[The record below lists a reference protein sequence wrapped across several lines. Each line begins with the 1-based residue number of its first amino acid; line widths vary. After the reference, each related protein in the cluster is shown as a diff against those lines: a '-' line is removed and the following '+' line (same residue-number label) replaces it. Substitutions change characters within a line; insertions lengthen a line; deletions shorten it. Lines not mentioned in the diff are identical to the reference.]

1 MPKALVINPN
11 TSPAMTAEIEA
22 TARRV
27 FSGDWDCAVHH
38 APGGPESLESWYDY
52 HLATVCV
59 LPLVLQSP
67 QPCDGILLACF
78 GDPGIFALKEIA
90 TVPLIG
96 IAEASMS
103 LALLSGGKFGILA
116 GMRRAIEL
124 MDSMVRTYGL
134 EARYAGCESL
144 DMRVLSFDAEPERT
158 LETLV
163 ACAERLRARGADVIL
178 LGCAGLTAFVDR
190 FQERMAMPVID
201 PVEAGCRMLKTV
213 VEQRLQVSHAGIYTR
228 PALQQLNNLS
238 ELFSARMQSV
248 LPKAYGE
255 PDDFSSKSARPFRK
269 ANKAA

>member
-1 MPKALVINPN
+1 MPKALVLNPN
-11 TSPAMTAEIEA
+11 TSPTMTAEIEA

-27 FSGDWDCAVHH
+27 FTGQWECTVQP

-59 LPLVLQSP
+59 LPWVLQP
-67 QPCDGILLACF
+67 PEAYHGIVLACF
-78 GDPGIFALKEIA
+78 GDPGIFALKEISS
-90 TVPLIG
+90 VPLLG

-103 LALLSGGKFGILA
+103 LALLLGNKFGILA

-144 DMRVLSFDAEPERT
+144 EMRVLSFDAQPERT

-163 ACAERLRARGADVIL
+163 ACGERLRARGADVLL
-178 LGCAGLTAFVDR
+178 LGCAGLTAFVER
-190 FQERMAMPVID
+190 FQERIAMPVID

-213 VEQRLQVSHAGIYTR
+213 VEQRLELSHAGLYTR
-228 PALQQLNNLS
+228 PAPQRLNHLGEIFS
-238 ELFSARMQSV
+238 ERMQSV
-248 LPKAYGE
+248 LPRAYEKGGE
-255 PDDFSSKSARPFRK
+255 ESSLGRRK
-269 ANKAA
+269 GN